1 MNHTGWIET
10 ASGIKF
16 DLLDPQPEMVCAYD
30 IAHALSKLCRFGGH
44 CRQFYSVAEHSR
56 HVYDVIGID
65 AFQSDP
71 DNLPRES
78 LMLAALL
85 HDASEAYCVDV
96 PRPLKGILDGYK
108 EIEHRIQCAIAAAF
122 GFNPEEFDDPL
133 IEDAD
138 RRMLSLEAS
147 ELMPSK
153 GTLWSTRVT
162 PADVRLGMWEPRVAA
177 QIFMDTLDNLLGS
190 QTAVAAAK
198 GTNGC
203 A

>member
-1 MNHTGWIET
+1 MTPTGWIET

-16 DLLDPQPEMVCAYD
+16 DLLDPQPEMISAYD

-44 CRQFYSVAEHSR
+44 CHQFYSVAEHSR

-71 DNLPRES
+71 DQLPRES
-78 LMLAALL
+78 LLLAALL

-96 PRPLKGILDGYK
+96 PRPLKAMLAGYK
-108 EIEHRIQCAIAAAF
+108 EIEHRIQCAVAAAF
-122 GFNPEEFDDPL
+122 GFDPVEFDDPL

-138 RRMLSLEAS
+138 KRMLSLEAS

-153 GTLWSTRVT
+153 GTLWPTRVT
-162 PADVRLGMWEPRVAA
+162 PADVRIGAWEPHIAA
-177 QIFMDTLDNLLGS
+177 RIFMDTLDNLIGCRE
-190 QTAVAAAK
+190 AVAAAK
-198 GTNGC
+198 GKQ
-203 A
+203 